1 MDYCKVGNIIY
12 YGYIYVC
19 VFIPSQV
26 NDKYRVYFNFG
37 SLLNRDVAR
46 SIYEE

>member
-1 MDYCKVGNIIY
+1 MDYCTVGNIIY
-12 YGYIYVC
+12 YGYICVC
-19 VFIPSQV
+19 VFIPSSV